1 MTVRIGSLFSGY
13 GGLDLGIG
21 QVLDAEPAWFSEIE
35 KAPSQIL
42 AHHWPDVPNLG
53 DITKVNWAD
62 VEPVDILTG
71 GFPCQDVSHAGRR
84 AGLIRDGEG
93 KTRSGLWGEM
103 LRAITELKPAL
114 VIAENVRGLLSAKAD
129 SDLEPCT
136 WWMGDGDAAHMRALG
151 AVLAALADAG
161 YDACWTGLRA
171 ADIGAPHNR
180 FRVFIA
186 AWPRDAAHTA
196 FDGWEQERPESTR
209 VERRSDAALSGDADQ
224 VALLPT
230 PVSSDGNGPG
240 THGDGGADLRT
251 TVTLLPTPS
260 VADVE
265 GGRKTRSGDRNN
277 ELLLNGIAAEQRFGD
292 YGPAVVRWENVI
304 NRPAPAPT
312 EPTGRDNAHRLS
324 PLFVEWMMG
333 LPEGHV
339 TDVPGLSRIAQ
350 LKSLGNGVV
359 PQQAAAALIDLLDLR
374 QEVAA

>member
-1 MTVRIGSLFSGY
+1 MKLGSLFSGY
-13 GGLDLGIG
+13 GGLDMGIS
-21 QVLDAEPAWFSEIE
+21 QVIDARPVWFSEIE

-53 DITKVNWAD
+53 DITAIDWGD

-103 LRAITELKPAL
+103 LRAIVELKPAL

-136 WWMGDGDAAHMRALG
+136 WCMGDGDAVDMRALG
-151 AVLAALADAG
+151 AVLADLADAG

-180 FRVFIA
+180 LRVFIA
-186 AWPRDAAHTA
+186 AWPRGSTFRYAGHGTGSAKHGFEPESATSGVGAPGARFAAHTA
-196 FDGWEQERPESTR
+196 FDGWEQGRAEPTR
-209 VERRSDAALSGDADQ
+209 LERRPDAPLGSNE
-224 VALLPT
+224 
-230 PVSSDGNGPG
+230 DG
-240 THGDGGADLRT
+240 A
-251 TVTLLPTPS
+251 VTLLPTPS

-265 GGRKTRSGDRNN
+265 GGRKARSGDRSN

-292 YGPAVVRWENVI
+292 YGPAVTRWHSVI
-304 NRPAPAPT
+304 NRPAPA
-312 EPTGRDNAHRLS
+312 
-324 PLFVEWMMG
+324 
-333 LPEGHV
+333 
-339 TDVPGLSRIAQ
+339 
-350 LKSLGNGVV
+350 
-359 PQQAAAALIDLLDLR
+359 
-374 QEVAA
+374 